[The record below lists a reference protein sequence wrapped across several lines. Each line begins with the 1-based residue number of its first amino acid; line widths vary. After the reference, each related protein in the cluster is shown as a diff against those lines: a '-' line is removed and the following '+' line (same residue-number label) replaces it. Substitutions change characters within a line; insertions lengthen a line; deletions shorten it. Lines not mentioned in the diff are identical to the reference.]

1 MAEIAT
7 IARPYAEAV
16 FRLAKESST
25 LDSWSEQLAF
35 AQMVAADSDMQR
47 LAADPKVDGS
57 QLGELFLSVSGNN
70 LGAEAGNFVK
80 LLIENGRISLL
91 PEIVNQFETLKANE
105 GGVLEA
111 DVTSAF
117 TMSTAQIAELS
128 ARLEQKFNRK
138 INATVTVDS
147 ALIGGIIVSVG
158 DEVYDASVRGKLQGM
173 AYALKR

>member
-16 FRLAKESST
+16 FRLAKESDS
-25 LDSWSEQLAF
+25 LDAWSAQLAF
-35 AQMVAADSDMQR
+35 AQLVATDADMQR
-47 LAADPKVDGS
+47 LSADPKMESS

-70 LGAEAGNFVK
+70 LKTEAGNFIK
-80 LLIENGRISLL
+80 LLIENGRINVL
-91 PEIVNQFETLKANE
+91 PEIAAQFETLKANE

-117 TMSTAQIAELS
+117 AMSAEQIAELS
-128 ARLEQKFNRK
+128 ARLEKKFNRK
-138 INATVTVDS
+138 INATVTIDP
-147 ALIGGIIVSVG
+147 ALIGGLIVSVG